1 MLCMCLVER
10 PHMAAIFMASTNE
23 QKRRKFIKLLEFID
37 KNEMKKEIAEFE
49 DMGIATVV
57 PKSVT
62 DILRM

>member
-1 MLCMCLVER
+1 
-10 PHMAAIFMASTNE
+10 MASTNE

-37 KNEMKKEIAEFE
+37 KNEMKKEIAELE
-49 DMGIATVV
+49 DMGIASVV